1 MNILIILGEVIILI
15 VIFSLFNWL
24 IGIIFKQITKVSWLQ
39 GRTKNI
45 TFLRRSISKLL
56 ILIAVILCL
65 VLIGVNG
72 MVIYRGGNIQQFQ
85 LNLIRSL
92 PTQFWINILT
102 ASLKSINLLML
113 VKLSV
118 PPLIRGIDWVCNY
131 AKKADQIKAND
142 ESIEAFF
149 NVLKRITVHT
159 LWISSIILC
168 ARFLYL
174 PEVIPKYLYIGLKI
188 YIIVTVGLLIV
199 KAVATIVDTL
209 DALSLK
215 YSSSNNLLRL
225 YERLR
230 HLIPLFKKCLEYV
243 LYVGIVNLVVPEI
256 EFIAWISAYTPRIVQ
271 IIGVYFISNV
281 LIEVAYFILD
291 EFYLKTANINDSQ
304 QQKRL
309 TLIPLIRSFAK
320 YFIYFT
326 AGVTILK
333 LIGIDPAP
341 ILAGAGIV
349 GIAVGLGAQNLINDV
364 VCGFLILFEN
374 YYLVGDYVEVG
385 KVEERNIEGIV
396 EAIELRTTHV
406 RHPDGQLQ
414 IIRNG
419 DIGSIINYSKQYIYA
434 RVEVSVSYDSNL
446 DHVYRVVEKIGQQLK
461 VDEQD
466 VLEPTRV
473 AGLENFGENN
483 LLLLTLTKVKP
494 GKHLHIQRVLRKMLK
509 DTFRNGNVKAS
520 GNFFTTN
527 FANNYERN

>member
-1 MNILIILGEVIILI
+1 MNILIILAEVGFLIL
-15 VIFSLFNWL
+15 IFSLFNWL
-24 IGIIFKQITKVSWLQ
+24 IGIIFRQFTRVSWLQ
-39 GRTKNI
+39 GRTTNI
-45 TFLRRSISKLL
+45 TFLRRNISRLL
-56 ILIAVILCL
+56 IFTCVALSLA
-65 VLIGVNG
+65 LIGVNG
-72 MVIYRGGNIQQFQ
+72 MVIYRGGNIKEFQ
-85 LNLIRSL
+85 LNLARSI
-92 PTQFWINILT
+92 PTQFWVNLFT
-102 ASLKSINLLML
+102 ASVKTVSLLIL
-113 VKLSV
+113 VKFSI
-118 PPLIRGIDWVCNY
+118 PPLHRGIDSVCDY
-131 AKKADQIKAND
+131 AKKVDQIKAND
-142 ESIEAFF
+142 ESTEAFF
-149 NVLKRITVHT
+149 KVLKRIITHT
-159 LWISSIILC
+159 LWISSAILS
-168 ARFLYL
+168 AKFFYL
-174 PEVIPKYLYIGLKI
+174 PEVVSKYLYVALKI

-256 EFIAWISAYTPRIVQ
+256 EFIAWISAYTPTIVQ
-271 IIGVYFISNV
+271 IIGVFFISNV
-281 LIEVAYFILD
+281 VIEVAYFILD
-291 EFYLKTANINDSQ
+291 EFYLKTTDLNDSQ

-309 TLIPLIRSFAK
+309 TLIPLMRSFVK

-341 ILAGAGIV
+341 VLAGAGIV

-374 YYLVGDYVEVG
+374 YYLVGDYIEVG

-446 DHVYRVVEKIGQQLK
+446 DHVYRVVEKVGQQLK
-461 VDEQD
+461 ADDQD

-473 AGLENFGENN
+473 AGIENLGEQN

-494 GKHLHIQRVLRKMLK
+494 GKHIHIQRVLRKILK
-509 DTFRNGNVKAS
+509 ETFSQEEIEICGFSK
-520 GNFFTTN
+520 G
-527 FANNYERN
+527 

>member
-1 MNILIILGEVIILI
+1 MNIANIAIIIGEVIFVL
-15 VIFSLFNWL
+15 VLFWLLNLL
-24 IGIIFKQITKVSWLQ
+24 IGIIFKQLNRVAWLQ
-39 GRTKNI
+39 ERTANI
-45 TFLRRSISKLL
+45 TFLRRSISRILML
-56 ILIAVILCL
+56 ISVALCL
-65 VLIGVNG
+65 ALVGVNG
-72 MVIYRGGNIQQFQ
+72 MIIYRGENVQEFQ

-92 PTQFWINILT
+92 PTQFWVNLVS
-102 ASLKSINLLML
+102 ASLKTISLLLL
-113 VKLSV
+113 VKFSI
-118 PPLIRGIDWVCNY
+118 PPLSRGIDWVSDY
-131 AKKADQIKAND
+131 AKKVDQIKAND
-142 ESIEAFF
+142 ESVEAFF
-149 NVLKRITVHT
+149 QTLKRIIIHSA
-159 LWISSIILC
+159 WIATAILC
-168 ARFLYL
+168 ANFLYL
-174 PEVIPKYLYIGLKI
+174 PAIVTKYLFIALKI
-188 YIIVTVGLLIV
+188 YITISVGLLIV

-215 YSSSNNLLRL
+215 FSHSNNLLRL

-243 LYVGIVNLVVPEI
+243 LYVGIVNLVLPEI
-256 EFIAWISAYTPRIVQ
+256 EPIAWISEYTPRVVQ
-271 IIGVYFISNV
+271 IIGVFFLSNT
-281 LIEVAYFILD
+281 LIEVAYFLLD
-291 EFYLKTANINDSQ
+291 EFYLRTTDFNDSQ
-304 QQKRL
+304 RQKRL

-374 YYLVGDYVEVG
+374 YYLVGDYIEAG
-385 KVEERNIEGIV
+385 KMEERSVEGIV

-419 DIGSIINYSKQYIYA
+419 DIGSIINFSKQYIYA
-434 RVEVSVSYDSNL
+434 RVEFSVAYDSNL
-446 DHVYRVVEKIGQQLK
+446 DHVYRVVEKVGQQLQAQ
-461 VDEQD
+461 EAD

-473 AGLENFGENN
+473 AGIEHFGEDN

-494 GKHLHIQRVLRKMLK
+494 GKHLHIQRVLRKILK
-509 DTFRNGNVKAS
+509 D
-520 GNFFTTN
+520 NFN
-527 FANNYERN
+527 QAEIELCGFAKN

>member
-1 MNILIILGEVIILI
+1 MNILIVLAEVVSLI
-15 VIFSLFNWL
+15 VIFSLFNLL
-24 IGIIFKQITKVSWLQ
+24 IGIIFRQITKVSWLQ
-39 GRTKNI
+39 GRTANI
-45 TFLRRSISKLL
+45 TFVRRNISRLL
-56 ILIAVILCL
+56 ILICVVLCL
-65 VLIGVNG
+65 ALIGVNG
-72 MVIYRGGNIQQFQ
+72 MVIYRAGNVKEFQ
-85 LNLIRSL
+85 LNFVRSI
-92 PTQFWINILT
+92 PTQFWVNIFT
-102 ASLKSINLLML
+102 ATLKSLSLLML
-113 VKLSV
+113 VKFSI
-118 PPLIRGIDWVCNY
+118 PPLQRGIDSVCDY
-131 AKKADQIKAND
+131 AKSADQIKAND
-142 ESIEAFF
+142 ESTEAFF
-149 NVLKRITVHT
+149 KVLKRIITHT
-159 LWISSIILC
+159 IWLSSAILC
-168 ARFLYL
+168 AKFFNL
-174 PEVIPKYLYIGLKI
+174 PEVVPKYLYIALKI
-188 YIIVTVGLLIV
+188 YIIITVGLLIV

-256 EFIAWISAYTPRIVQ
+256 EFIAWLGTYTPKIVQ
-271 IIGVYFISNV
+271 IIGVFFLSNV
-281 LIEVAYFILD
+281 LIQVAYFILD
-291 EFYLKTANINDSQ
+291 EFYLRTTDSDDSNR
-304 QQKRL
+304 QKRL
-309 TLIPLIRSFAK
+309 TLIPLIRSFTK

-333 LIGIDPAP
+333 VIGIDPAP

-374 YYLVGDYVEVG
+374 YYLVGDYIEAG
-385 KVEERNIEGIV
+385 KMEERPVEGIV
-396 EAIELRTTHV
+396 EAIELRTTQI

-446 DHVYRVVEKIGQQLK
+446 DHVYRVVENIGQKLK
-461 VDEQD
+461 ADDHD

-473 AGLENFGENN
+473 AGIEHFGQDN

-494 GKHLHIQRVLRKMLK
+494 GKHLNIQRVLRKILK
-509 DTFRNGNVKAS
+509 ETFRQEEIEIFGFSKD
-520 GNFFTTN
+520 
-527 FANNYERN
+527 

>member
-1 MNILIILGEVIILI
+1 MNNILIILGEVIFLI
-15 VIFSLFNWL
+15 VLFSLLNWL
-24 IGIIFKQITKVSWLQ
+24 IYIIFKQFTKLTWLQ
-39 GRTKNI
+39 GRATNI
-45 TFLRRSISKLL
+45 TFLRRSISKIL
-56 ILIAVILCL
+56 ILICVIMCL
-65 VLIGVNG
+65 VLVGVNG
-72 MVIYRGGNIQQFQ
+72 IVIYRGGNIQELQ

-92 PTQFWINILT
+92 PTQFWGNLFT
-102 ASLKSINLLML
+102 ASLKTVSLLIL
-113 VKLSV
+113 VKFSISPLS
-118 PPLIRGIDWVCNY
+118 RGIDWVCEY
-131 AKKADQIKAND
+131 TKKADQIKAND
-142 ESIEAFF
+142 DSVEAFF
-149 NVLKRITVHT
+149 RVLKRIIIYST
-159 LWISSIILC
+159 WIYSAILC
-168 ARFLYL
+168 ANFLYL
-174 PEVIPKYLYIGLKI
+174 PTVVTKYLYIALKI
-188 YIIVTVGLLIV
+188 YITISLGLLII

-215 YSSSNNLLRL
+215 YSSSNDLLRL

-230 HLIPLFKKCLEYV
+230 HLIPFFKKCLEYV

-256 EFIAWISAYTPRIVQ
+256 EPIAWISAYTPRIVQ

-281 LIEVAYFILD
+281 LIEVVYFILD
-291 EFYLKTANINDSQ
+291 EFYLKTTELDDSQ

-320 YFIYFT
+320 YFVYFT
-326 AGVTILK
+326 AAVTILK

-414 IIRNG
+414 IVRNG

-434 RVEVSVSYDSNL
+434 RVEVSVSYNSNL
-446 DHVYRVVEKIGQQLK
+446 DHVYRVVEKVGQQLK
-461 VDEQD
+461 ADEED

-494 GKHLHIQRVLRKMLK
+494 GKHLHIQRVLRKILK
-509 DTFRNGNVKAS
+509 DTFSQEEIEICGFSKN
-520 GNFFTTN
+520 
-527 FANNYERN
+527 

>member
-1 MNILIILGEVIILI
+1 MNILIILGEVIFFI
-15 VIFSLFNWL
+15 VIFSILNLL
-24 IGIIFKQITKVSWLQ
+24 IGIIFKQFTKLTWLQ
-39 GRTKNI
+39 GRTANI
-45 TFLRRSISKLL
+45 TFLRRSISK
-56 ILIAVILCL
+56 ILISICVIMCL
-65 VLIGVNG
+65 ALVGVNG
-72 MVIYRGGNIQQFQ
+72 MVIYRGGNIQEFQ

-92 PTQFWINILT
+92 PSQFWINIFT
-102 ASLKSINLLML
+102 ASFKSVSLLLL
-113 VKLSV
+113 VKFSI
-118 PPLIRGIDWVCNY
+118 PPLKRGIDWVCDY
-131 AKKADQIKAND
+131 AKQADQIKAND
-142 ESIEAFF
+142 ESIEVFF
-149 NVLKRITVHT
+149 KVLKRIIVHS
-159 LWISSIILC
+159 LWISSVILC
-168 ARFLYL
+168 AKFLYI
-174 PEVIPKYLYIGLKI
+174 PEVVPKYLYIALKI
-188 YIIVTVGLLIV
+188 YIIITIGLLII

-230 HLIPLFKKCLEYV
+230 HLIPLFKKSLEYV

-256 EFIAWISAYTPRIVQ
+256 EPIAWISAYTPRIVQ
-271 IIGVYFISNV
+271 IIGVFFISNV
-281 LIEVAYFILD
+281 LIEVVYFILD
-291 EFYLKTANINDSQ
+291 EFYLKTTDLNDSQ

-320 YFIYFT
+320 YFVYFT
-326 AGVTILK
+326 GGVTILK

-374 YYLVGDYVEVG
+374 YYLVGDYVEAG

-414 IIRNG
+414 IVRNG
-419 DIGSIINYSKQYIYA
+419 DIGSIINFSKQYIYA

-446 DHVYRVVEKIGQQLK
+446 DHVYRVVEKVGQQLK
-461 VDEQD
+461 ADEQD

-473 AGLENFGENN
+473 AGLEHFGENN

-494 GKHLHIQRVLRKMLK
+494 GKHLHIQRVLRKILK
-509 DTFRNGNVKAS
+509 DTFSQEEIEICGFSKN
-520 GNFFTTN
+520 
-527 FANNYERN
+527 

>member
-1 MNILIILGEVIILI
+1 MNILIILGEIILLL
-15 VIFSLFNWL
+15 VIFLLINWL
-24 IGIIFKQITKVSWLQ
+24 IGIIFKQLNKISWLQ
-39 GRTKNI
+39 GRTSDIKFI
-45 TFLRRSISKLL
+45 RRSISR
-56 ILIAVILCL
+56 ILFLVAVVLCL
-65 VLIGVNG
+65 ALAGING
-72 MVIYRGGNIQQFQ
+72 MVIYRGGDLQQFQ

-92 PTQFWINILT
+92 PTQVWINIFT
-102 ASLKSINLLML
+102 ASLKTVSLLIL
-113 VKLSV
+113 VKLSIS
-118 PPLIRGIDWVCNY
+118 PLNRGIDWVCEY
-131 AKKADQIKAND
+131 TKKFDHIKTND
-142 ESIEAFF
+142 ESIDAFF
-149 NVLKRITVHT
+149 RVLKRIIIHT
-159 LWISSIILC
+159 IWIASAILC
-168 ARFLYL
+168 TKFLSL
-174 PEVIPKYLYIGLKI
+174 PDIVTKYIYIALKI
-188 YIIVTVGLLIV
+188 YITISLGLLIV

-215 YSSSNNLLRL
+215 YSEYNNLLRL

-256 EFIAWISAYTPRIVQ
+256 QPIAWISAYTPNVVQ
-271 IIGVYFISNV
+271 IIGVFFISNV
-281 LIEVAYFILD
+281 LVEVAYFILD
-291 EFYLKTANINDSQ
+291 EFYLKTVDVNDSQ
-304 QQKRL
+304 RQKRL
-309 TLIPLIRSFAK
+309 TLIPLIRSFTK
-320 YFIYFT
+320 YFVYFT

-385 KVEERNIEGIV
+385 KLEERNIEGIV

-414 IIRNG
+414 IVRNG

-434 RVEVSVSYDSNL
+434 RVEISVAYDSNL
-446 DHVYRVVEKIGQQLK
+446 DHVYRVVEKVGQQLK
-461 VDEQD
+461 ADEND

-473 AGLENFGENN
+473 VGLEHFGENN

-494 GKHLHIQRVLRKMLK
+494 GKHLHIQRVLRKILK
-509 DTFRNGNVKAS
+509 DTFSQEEIKIS
-520 GNFFTTN
+520 G
-527 FANNYERN
+527 FANK

>member
-1 MNILIILGEVIILI
+1 MNILIILGEVIFLI
-15 VIFSLFNWL
+15 IIFLLFNWL
-24 IGIIFKQITKVSWLQ
+24 IGIIFKQVAKASWMQ
-39 GRTKNI
+39 RKTENI
-45 TFLRRSISKLL
+45 TFLRRSIGRIFML
-56 ILIAVILCL
+56 ITVVLCL
-65 VLIGVNG
+65 ALVGVNG
-72 MVIYRGGNIQQFQ
+72 IIIYRGGNVQEFQ

-92 PTQFWINILT
+92 PTQFWINLCT
-102 ASLKSINLLML
+102 ASLKTITLLLL
-113 VKLSV
+113 VKFTV
-118 PPLIRGIDWVCNY
+118 PPLNQGIDWICDY
-131 AKKADQIKAND
+131 AKKVDQIKAND
-142 ESIEAFF
+142 ESVEAFF
-149 NVLKRITVHT
+149 QTLKRIIIHSI
-159 LWISSIILC
+159 WISSAILC
-168 ARFLYL
+168 ADFLYL
-174 PEVIPKYLYIGLKI
+174 PAVVTKYLFIALKI
-188 YIIVTVGLLIV
+188 YLTISVGLLIV

-215 YSSSNNLLRL
+215 FSHSNNLLRL

-243 LYVGIVNLVVPEI
+243 LYVGIVNLVLPEI
-256 EFIAWISAYTPRIVQ
+256 EPIAWISAYTPRIVQ
-271 IIGVYFISNV
+271 IIGVFFISNV

-291 EFYLKTANINDSQ
+291 EFYLRTTDSNDSQ
-304 QQKRL
+304 RQKRL

-326 AGVTILK
+326 GGVTILK

-374 YYLVGDYVEVG
+374 YYLVGDYVEAG
-385 KVEERNIEGIV
+385 KMEERCVEGIV

-434 RVEVSVSYDSNL
+434 RVEVSVSYNSNL
-446 DHVYRVVEKIGQQLK
+446 DHVYRVVEKVGQQLK
-461 VDEQD
+461 LDEQD
-466 VLEPTRV
+466 VIEPTRV
-473 AGLENFGENN
+473 AGIEHFGEDN

-494 GKHLHIQRVLRKMLK
+494 GKHLHIQRVLRKILM
-509 DTFRNGNVKAS
+509 DAFNQEEIEICG
-520 GNFFTTN
+520 
-527 FANNYERN
+527 FAKN

>member
-1 MNILIILGEVIILI
+1 MNILIILSEVIFLI
-15 VIFSLFNWL
+15 IIFLLFNWL
-24 IGIIFKQITKVSWLQ
+24 IGTILKQVNKVSLLQ
-39 GRTKNI
+39 ARTANI
-45 TFLRRSISKLL
+45 NFVRRSISR
-56 ILIAVILCL
+56 
-65 VLIGVNG
+65 VLIVICVLMCLALVGVNG
-72 MVIYRGGNIQQFQ
+72 MVIYRGGNIQEFQ
-85 LNLIRSL
+85 LNLIRNL
-92 PTQFWINILT
+92 PTQFWHNIFT
-102 ASLKSINLLML
+102 ASWKSVSLLLL
-113 VKLSV
+113 VKFSI
-118 PPLIRGIDWVCNY
+118 PPLKRAIDFVCDY

-149 NVLKRITVHT
+149 KTLKRIIIHS
-159 LWISSIILC
+159 LWISSVIIC
-168 ARFLYL
+168 AEFLY
-174 PEVIPKYLYIGLKI
+174 IPKVVSKYISIALKI
-188 YIIVTVGLLIV
+188 YIIVSIGSLIV

-215 YSSSNNLLRL
+215 YSNSNDILRL

-230 HLIPLFKKCLEYV
+230 HLNPLLKKCLEYV
-243 LYVGIVNLVVPEI
+243 LYIGIVNLVVPEI
-256 EFIAWISAYTPRIVQ
+256 EPIAWISTYTPIIVQ
-271 IIGVYFISNV
+271 IIGVYFITNL
-281 LIEVAYFILD
+281 LIEVVYFVLD
-291 EFYLKTANINDSQ
+291 EFYLKTTSLSDSQ

-326 AGVTILK
+326 AAVTILK

-349 GIAVGLGAQNLINDV
+349 GIAVGLGAQNLINDI

-385 KVEERNIEGIV
+385 KAEERKIEGIV

-414 IIRNG
+414 IVRNG
-419 DIGSIINYSKQYIYA
+419 DIGSIINFSKQYIYA
-434 RVEVSVSYDSNL
+434 RVEISVSYHSNL
-446 DHVYRVVEKIGQQLK
+446 DHVYRVVEKVGQQLK
-461 VDEQD
+461 EDEQD

-494 GKHLHIQRVLRKMLK
+494 GKHLHIQRVLRKILK
-509 DTFRNGNVKAS
+509 DTFSEEEIEICGSSKN
-520 GNFFTTN
+520 
-527 FANNYERN
+527 